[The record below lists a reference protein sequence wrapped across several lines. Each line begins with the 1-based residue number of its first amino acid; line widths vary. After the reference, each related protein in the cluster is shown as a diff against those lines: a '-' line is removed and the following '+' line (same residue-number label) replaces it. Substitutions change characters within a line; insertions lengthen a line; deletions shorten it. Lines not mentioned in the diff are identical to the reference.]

1 MFAQVFEIVNIDD
14 MVFNYYF
21 RENERNSMSL
31 PVSIPESVSLA
42 VHAMARLAQGG
53 VEAVKLNDLLIKPGS
68 AAHLSKV
75 MQKLTKAGMVKSRR
89 GRGGGFMLG
98 VNASDIRLMDI
109 WIALEGTFETS
120 ICPYM
125 GNGCTQPICLFGTIG
140 KDASQ
145 LIRDYFTDTTVEDI
159 GKLLNNGSHIV
170 IS

>member
-1 MFAQVFEIVNIDD
+1 
-14 MVFNYYF
+14 
-21 RENERNSMSL
+21 MSL

-42 VHAMARLAQGG
+42 VHAMARLAVAGT
-53 VEAVKLNDLLIKPGS
+53 EAVKLNDLLIKPGS

-89 GRGGGFMLG
+89 GRGGGFSLG

-120 ICPYM
+120 ICPYK
-125 GNGCTQPICLFGTIG
+125 GNGCTIPICLFSTIG

-145 LIRDYFTDTTVEDI
+145 LIRGYFTDTTVEDI
-159 GKLLNNGSHIV
+159 GKLLEKDETEQ
-170 IS
+170 

>member
-1 MFAQVFEIVNIDD
+1 
-14 MVFNYYF
+14 
-21 RENERNSMSL
+21 MSL

-89 GRGGGFMLG
+89 GRGGGFTLG
-98 VNASDIRLMDI
+98 VNASDVRLMDI

-120 ICPYM
+120 MCPYLD
-125 GNGCTQPICLFGTIG
+125 NGCTLSVCIFGTIG

-145 LIRDYFTDTTVEDI
+145 LIRNYFTDTTVEDI
-159 GKLLNNGSHIV
+159 GKLLEKGQNLIV
-170 IS
+170 N